1 MAVREHW
8 RSGTGFVLAA
18 AGSAVGLGN
27 LWGFAYRASQG
38 GGGSF
43 LILYFLIVL
52 VVCLPVL
59 VAEMVLGRS
68 TGKSP
73 ISAPVEAAG
82 HRWQSMGWLFVV
94 ASCGILAF
102 YAVLMGWTAHTL
114 LHSLLFGLPSDIDQ
128 AKAFFGTVSTGNSVL
143 LGQLFSLA
151 LTAIVVSAGIRGGIE
166 RLTRWCMP
174 LLFLLL
180 FALAL
185 WAAKLPGAWE
195 GYKTFLFR
203 FDSQQLFNSTTI
215 RNAFEQAFFSI
226 GTGIGCLMAYSAYLD
241 RRNHLPREAVA
252 VVGMDTAVGVLA
264 GMVTFPVVMSFGLKE
279 VISSSTVGTLFI
291 SLPTGLSSLGITG
304 RIVAIA
310 FFLLAYIAAITSSI
324 SLLEVPVFCLMERFA
339 WSRNRSVW
347 LSMILIFLLGLPAVK
362 SEAALD
368 FMIQVFGGLLLVVG
382 GFLLAI
388 LLGWVVPR
396 RFDEDLSGC
405 ETSRPVRYLLKFMLR
420 WVSPPVIA
428 CGLIVSVWDL
438 YLKWFPA

>member
-1 MAVREHW
+1 
-8 RSGTGFVLAA
+8 
-18 AGSAVGLGN
+18 
-27 LWGFAYRASQG
+27 
-38 GGGSF
+38 
-43 LILYFLIVL
+43 
-52 VVCLPVL
+52 
-59 VAEMVLGRS
+59 
-68 TGKSP
+68 
-73 ISAPVEAAG
+73 
-82 HRWQSMGWLFVV
+82 
-94 ASCGILAF
+94 
-102 YAVLMGWTAHTL
+102 
-114 LHSLLFGLPSDIDQ
+114 
-128 AKAFFGTVSTGNSVL
+128 
-143 LGQLFSLA
+143 
-151 LTAIVVSAGIRGGIE
+151 
-166 RLTRWCMP
+166 
-174 LLFLLL
+174 
-180 FALAL
+180 
-185 WAAKLPGAWE
+185 
-195 GYKTFLFR
+195 
-203 FDSQQLFNSTTI
+203 
-215 RNAFEQAFFSI
+215 
-226 GTGIGCLMAYSAYLD
+226 
-241 RRNHLPREAVA
+241 
-252 VVGMDTAVGVLA
+252 
-264 GMVTFPVVMSFGLKE
+264 MSFGLKE